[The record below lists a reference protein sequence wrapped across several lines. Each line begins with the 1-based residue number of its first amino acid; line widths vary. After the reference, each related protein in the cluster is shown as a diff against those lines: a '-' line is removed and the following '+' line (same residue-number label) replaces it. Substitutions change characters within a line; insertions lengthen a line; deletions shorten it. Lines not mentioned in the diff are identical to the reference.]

1 MAVRRFGF
9 RVNGVERE
17 VEAAEGMPLLYAL
30 RHELGLKGTR
40 FGCGAQQ
47 CGACHV
53 LIDGQSLPSCD
64 APLWSVAGKSVLT
77 VEGLSE
83 DGRLHPLQQAF
94 LDEQAGQCAYCLSGM
109 LISALA
115 LLQKEPQP
123 DEARVR
129 AVLDPH
135 LCRCGSH
142 QRIVRAVLRAAQTM
156 REPA

>member
-17 VEAAEGMPLLYAL
+17 VEVAENMPLLYVL

-64 APLWSVAGKSVLT
+64 APLWSVDGKSVLT
-77 VEGLSE
+77 VEGLSQG
-83 DGRLHPLQQAF
+83 DGLHPLQQAF
-94 LDEQAGQCAYCLSGM
+94 LDEQAGQCGY
-109 LISALA
+109 
-115 LLQKEPQP
+115 
-123 DEARVR
+123 
-129 AVLDPH
+129 
-135 LCRCGSH
+135 
-142 QRIVRAVLRAAQTM
+142 
-156 REPA
+156 